1 MKDIDINNTSTEEL
15 EKLIRLDKQKIIK
28 MLQSLRPIDDLF
40 FAIIIEDKVFCQE
53 LLQVILD
60 DPNLI
65 VEYTNTQEEIRNLEG
80 RGVRLDAYCK
90 LGNGKHVNIEIQ
102 KEDKDDHVRR
112 VRYNTSL
119 LTNQHTQKGSLFKD
133 IPDVI
138 VIYIS
143 TFDLFQLNQSYY
155 KIIRQVQFLDG
166 SIHDSEIAQNGTT
179 EIYINTKIDD
189 HTKIARL
196 MKLFVDNT
204 TKSSEFPNMERIKQR
219 YQKTEE
225 GGSKMYDFLM
235 TNFKDVIDAQCNKV
249 REESRE
255 EGREEGLQEGLQKG
269 MEKGLQKGLQEKAIQ
284 IALKMLQQK
293 LQPELISQITELS
306 LEQLKKLQLQLTQ
319 SH

>member
-1 MKDIDINNTSTEEL
+1 MKDIDINNTSAEEL
-15 EKLIRLDKQKIIK
+15 EKLIQLDKQEIIK
-28 MLQSLRPIDDLF
+28 KLQSLKPIDDLF
-40 FAIIIEDKVFCQE
+40 FAVIIEDKVFCQE

-102 KEDKDDHVRR
+102 KADHDDHVRR
-112 VRYNTSL
+112 VRYHTSL
-119 LTNQHTQKGSLFKD
+119 LTNQYTKKGSLFKD

-143 TFDLFQLNQSYY
+143 TFDLFHLNQSYY

-235 TNFKDVIDAQCNKV
+235 TNFKDVIDAQCDKV
-249 REESRE
+249 KEEVA
-255 EGREEGLQEGLQKG
+255 QK
-269 MEKGLQKGLQEKAIQ
+269 KAIQ
-284 IALKMLQQK
+284 IALNMLQQK
-293 LQPELISQITELS
+293 LQPELISQMTELS
-306 LEQLKKLQLQLTQ
+306 LEQVKKLQLQLT
-319 SH
+319 

>member
-1 MKDIDINNTSTEEL
+1 MKDIDINNTSAEEL
-15 EKLIRLDKQKIIK
+15 EKLIQLDKQEIIK
-28 MLQSLRPIDDLF
+28 KLQSLKPIDDLF
-40 FAIIIEDKVFCQE
+40 FAVIIEDKVFCQE

-166 SIHDSEIAQNGTT
+166 SIHDSEIAENGTT

-225 GGSKMYDFLM
+225 GGTKMYDFFM
-235 TNFKDVIDAQCNKV
+235 TNFKDVIEAQCNKV
-249 REESRE
+249 KEKAKQEE
-255 EGREEGLQEGLQKG
+255 
-269 MEKGLQKGLQEKAIQ
+269 AIQ
-284 IALKMLQQK
+284 IALNMLQEK
-293 LQPELISQITELS
+293 LQPELISKMTKLS